1 MNLSS
6 KMMNAAILAVSQM
19 AMSAITPTSA
29 AAIIALMILTPA
41 SESVAVRIILP
52 RTCGVHGPYYQM
64 LATVVSTTRI
74 ARDVVIII
82 KNGLMNPRVLFIIIV
97 LTGIAKLNYEVVV
110 VEHAMDMGM
119 ECKLWMLS
127 RVQ

>member
-6 KMMNAAILAVSQM
+6 KMMNAAILAVRKM
-19 AMSAITPTSA
+19 AVSAQNFRSA

-64 LATVVSTTRI
+64 LARNVSTTRI
-74 ARDVVIII
+74 ARDVVIMITNI
-82 KNGLMNPRVLFIIIV
+82 WVHRVLIIIFV

>member
-6 KMMNAAILAVSQM
+6 KMMNAAILAVRKM
-19 AMSAITPTSA
+19 AVSAQNFRSA

-52 RTCGVHGPYYQM
+52 RTCTVHGPYYQM
-64 LATVVSTTRI
+64 LTTSVSTTRI
-74 ARDVVIII
+74 ARDVVIMITNI
-82 KNGLMNPRVLFIIIV
+82 WVHRVLIIIFV

>member
-52 RTCGVHGPYYQM
+52 RTCTVHGPYYQM
-64 LATVVSTTRI
+64 LARNVSTRRI

>member
-52 RTCGVHGPYYQM
+52 RTCTVHGPYYQM
-64 LATVVSTTRI
+64 LTTSVSTTRI